1 MHPIELEETMDL
13 FSEVEKWYEGSNAK
27 EKWVSAFNRTCFEES
42 LIELDDFML
51 NTTSSISSENSYN
64 TPESTCNT
72 KPIRCLMEEFE
83 TLSPALE
90 IYDPRLCSTPIS
102 RHDRDIEELRLVN
115 QSADYHRTYPNKI
128 QQETMTLL
136 ATSPSYLS
144 TSLDSLSFTIPNNG
158 KIFPELEFT
167 NCSSLGIV
175 DLPSLSTT
183 YILDP
188 PPNCK
193 DHQIIDSFLE
203 YTNKDNLLL
212 DNKHP
217 LHISLSLSHFEM
229 LI

>member
-13 FSEVEKWYEGSNAK
+13 FSEVEKCYEGSNSK
-27 EKWVSAFNRTCFEES
+27 EEWVSAFNRTRFEES

-51 NTTSSISSENSYN
+51 NATSFISS
-64 TPESTCNT
+64 ESTCNT

-115 QSADYHRTYPNKI
+115 QSADYHRTYPNLI

-136 ATSPSYLS
+136 DTSPSYLS
-144 TSLDSLSFTIPNNG
+144 TSLDSLFFTIPNNG